1 MTQGDFF
8 IVLTLDVK
16 VGHSIDALESRIAS
30 AGACAI
36 AFQGLDI
43 SADNFQRSTDT
54 QLQVDVN
61 LDVLVPHQFRR
72 LAMCLAD
79 IAVVSI
85 GYTGEV
91 YIYNELIRVEGE
103 CDFDEV
109 GGWDHHQ
116 RTIEND

>member
-16 VGHSIDALESRIAS
+16 VGHSIDALETRITDS
-30 AGACAI
+30 GACAI

-43 SADNFQRSTDT
+43 TANEFQRSTDT

-61 LDVLVPHQFRR
+61 VDVLVPHQFRR

-79 IAVVSI
+79 IAVVSFA
-85 GYTGEV
+85 YTGEV
-91 YIYNELIRVEGE
+91 YIYNETIRVEGE
-103 CDFDEV
+103 CDFDGE

-116 RTIEND
+116 RTIDND